1 MIRQVIVGDNERVV
15 LIRKRRFES
24 ILGPGAHWVFG
35 VRVKAERHNT
45 RYPELSSE
53 WADFIATHRP
63 GGTAAHFTVVETGDA
78 EVAVVYFDGKLAR
91 VVGPGQRVLY
101 WRATVE
107 VTFERIDVTAEPEVP
122 ARLVA
127 PLARLGQA
135 SFERLGQASLAL
147 FTLVDE
153 GKRGLVSL
161 DGRLIREL
169 GPGSYA
175 FWTAVAQPKVTITE
189 LRRQTLEV
197 AGQEILTADK
207 VALRVNV
214 SAVFEVVNAAAAQA
228 GVTDV
233 REHLYRTVQIAVRQ
247 YLGKRTLEQ
256 ILAEKTDLDAAVAEA
271 VRRDMEPLGVRVGV
285 IALKDVVLPGDVRD
299 ILNQVVTAEKQAQ
312 ANLIRRREEVASTRS
327 LLNTAKLME
336 DNPLLVRLK
345 ELEALERIADKVE
358 KITVVG
364 GMNALLERT
373 INIQSD

>member
-1 MIRQVIVGDNERVV
+1 MIRHWIVGDNERVV
-15 LIRKRRFES
+15 LIRKRRFAS

-53 WADFIATHRP
+53 WADFIATQRP
-63 GGTAAHFTVVETGDA
+63 EVAAEHFTVIETGDS
-78 EVAVVYFDGKLAR
+78 EVAVVYFDGKVAR

-101 WRATVE
+101 WRAVVA

-135 SFERLGQASLAL
+135 SLAL

-153 GKRGLVSL
+153 GKRGLVHL

-169 GPGSYA
+169 GPGAYG
-175 FWTAVAQPKVTITE
+175 FWTAVAQPKIAITE

-197 AGQEILTADK
+197 TGQEILTADK
-207 VALRVNV
+207 VGVRVNV

-247 YLGKRTLEQ
+247 YLGKRTLEEM
-256 ILAEKTDLDAAVAEA
+256 LAEKTDLDAAVAET

-336 DNPLLVRLK
+336 DNPILVRLK

-373 INIQSD
+373 VKISSD

>member
-1 MIRQVIVGDNERVV
+1 MIHRILVGDNERVV
-15 LIRKRRFES
+15 LTRNRRFEA
-24 ILGPGAHWVFG
+24 ILEPGAHWVFG
-35 VRVKAERHNT
+35 LGLDAELHNT
-45 RYPELSSE
+45 RSPEMVSQ
-53 WADFIATHRP
+53 WADYLATKRPEIA
-63 GGTAAHFTVVETGDA
+63 AAHFVIVETGDA
-78 EVAVVYFDGKLAR
+78 EVAVVSFDGKLAR
-91 VVGPGQRVLY
+91 VVGPGRRVLY
-101 WRATVE
+101 WRAAVQ
-107 VTFERIDVTAEPEVP
+107 VTFERIGVVAEPEVP

-127 PLARLGQA
+127 PLARLGA
-135 SFERLGQASLAL
+135 ASLAV

-153 GKRGLVSL
+153 GKRGLVHL

-169 GPGSYA
+169 GPGAYA
-175 FWTAVAQPKVTITE
+175 FWSAVAAPVISVTE

-207 VALRVNV
+207 VSIRVNV
-214 SAVFEVVNAAAAQA
+214 SAVFEIVNAAAARS

-247 YLGKRTLEQ
+247 SLGKRTLEEM
-256 ILAEKTDLDAAVAEA
+256 LAEKTNLDAAVAES

-327 LLNTAKLME
+327 LLNTAKLMGE
-336 DNPLLVRLK
+336 NPILVRLK
-345 ELEALERIADKVE
+345 ELEALERIADKVD

-373 INIQSD
+373 VNIQTD

>member
-1 MIRQVIVGDNERVV
+1 VV
-15 LIRKRRFES
+15 
-24 ILGPGAHWVFG
+24 A
-35 VRVKAERHNT
+35 
-45 RYPELSSE
+45 
-53 WADFIATHRP
+53 
-63 GGTAAHFTVVETGDA
+63 
-78 EVAVVYFDGKLAR
+78 
-91 VVGPGQRVLY
+91 
-101 WRATVE
+101 

-135 SFERLGQASLAL
+135 SLAL

-153 GKRGLVSL
+153 GKRGLVHL

-169 GPGSYA
+169 GPGAYG
-175 FWTAVAQPKVTITE
+175 FWTAVAQPKVAITE
-189 LRRQTLEV
+189 LWRQTLEV
-197 AGQEILTADK
+197 TGQEILTADK
-207 VALRVNV
+207 VGVRVNV

-247 YLGKRTLEQ
+247 YLGKRTLEEM
-256 ILAEKTDLDAAVAEA
+256 LAEKTDLDAAVAET

-336 DNPLLVRLK
+336 DNPILVRLK

-373 INIQSD
+373 VRISSD